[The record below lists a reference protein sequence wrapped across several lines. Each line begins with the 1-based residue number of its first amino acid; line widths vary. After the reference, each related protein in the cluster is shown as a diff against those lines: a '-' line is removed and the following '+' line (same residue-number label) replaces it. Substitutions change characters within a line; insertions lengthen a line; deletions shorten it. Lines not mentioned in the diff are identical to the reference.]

1 MNGPKHFSSL
11 NFFWEYFFSELVK
24 NPVLKR
30 YFDIIF
36 QLERC
41 QQKIEQH
48 NLERSDIMTE
58 MYMTQQ
64 IILNMVQIKKF
75 SPTTA
80 SLVRSLKEN
89 LMKFNEKLENT
100 TTENEAAAVTGKQA
114 GILAIKNFISI
125 LRNSSS
131 INADKF
137 KHHKN
142 CSINCKTKVNEEIK
156 DETDKKFLSPK
167 ISRMARIV
175 DELQLKTKSLDPYVE
190 TVQRMKAKLSALR
203 KHRKINENFIG

>member
-1 MNGPKHFSSL
+1 MT
-11 NFFWEYFFSELVK
+11 NFLLGIFFLELVK
-24 NPVLKR
+24 SPILKQ

-41 QQKIEQH
+41 QQKMEQH

-64 IILNMVQIKKF
+64 IILNMVQIKKC

-80 SLVRSLKEN
+80 SLVRSLKQN

-100 TTENEAAAVTGKQA
+100 TEDKVLSAVTGKQA

-125 LRNSSS
+125 LRHSST
-131 INADKF
+131 INGEKF
-137 KHHKN
+137 KQHKN
-142 CSINCKTKVNEEIK
+142 CSINCKTKINQDVN
-156 DETDKKFLSPK
+156 DESESVAKEFPSPK
-167 ISRMARIV
+167 ITKMAKIV

-203 KHRKINENFIG
+203 NHRNINENFIL